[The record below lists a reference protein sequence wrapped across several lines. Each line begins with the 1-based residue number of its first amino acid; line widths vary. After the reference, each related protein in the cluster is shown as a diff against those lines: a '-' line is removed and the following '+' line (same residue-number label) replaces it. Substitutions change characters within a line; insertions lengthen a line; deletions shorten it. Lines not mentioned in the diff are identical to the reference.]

1 MNYNDDEEHSVLE
14 DDSEGEEQEEYM
26 DDDDDGSSSLSIPN
40 ESIDFDLV
48 YSLHS
53 FAATI
58 EGQANVVKGDSLF
71 LRTAIGGLF
80 ACSRPRRWDIY
91 PRKISRRRLN
101 GWQDSINIVT
111 LMYVNQFISY
121 SQLCNP
127 FFSSHPPHK
136 PNYKKVR

>member
-1 MNYNDDEEHSVLE
+1 
-14 DDSEGEEQEEYM
+14 M

-48 YSLHS
+48 YFLHS
-53 FAATI
+53 FAAI
-58 EGQANVVKGDSLF
+58 VEGQVNVLKGDSLF
-71 LRTAIGGLF
+71 LRAVTAIGVLF
-80 ACSRPRRWDIY
+80 VCSRPRWGIY

-101 GWQDSINIVT
+101 GWQDLTNIVT